1 MVNNKKEVEIEVIDS
16 PLGGKIVKIVHPDG
30 SVSAFLRLSNSN
42 RLTKMVGLPD
52 E

>member
-1 MVNNKKEVEIEVIDS
+1 MVYDKKEVEIEIIDS

-30 SVSAFLRLSNSN
+30 SISAFLKLKNSD

>member
-1 MVNNKKEVEIEVIDS
+1 MVNSKKEAEIEVIDS

-30 SVSAFLRLSNSN
+30 SVSAFLRLNNSN